1 MSKPRISRAMRAQV
15 NTMLDNSIETAN
27 ILVNVL
33 AQECIVHEIL
43 YCIHGY
49 DCSYMRQRKNTQ
61 FIFAEL
67 LGQLEKKC
75 LSEYTLQSDLDFLQ
89 KKNHNLQ
96 EYLNHE
102 IQERHNLRDLSIDQE
117 TEIRELK
124 TEILGLNTEILR
136 SKTANAN
143 LRAKFSKRILDEQT
157 AKVNLYAEGVKK
169 ILNLRK
175 ENANLQT
182 ENANLQT
189 ENANLRTKNANLPTE
204 IEIRVWMFIEILAGV
219 FISWFIF

>member
-1 MSKPRISRAMRAQV
+1 MRAQV

-33 AQECIVHEIL
+33 APECIVHEIL

-75 LSEYTLQSDLDFLQ
+75 LSEYTLQSDLDVLQ
-89 KKNHNLQ
+89 TENHNLR
-96 EYLNHE
+96 EYLDHE
-102 IQERHNLRDLSIDQE
+102 IRERYNLRDISIEQD
-117 TEIRELK
+117 

-136 SKTANAN
+136 SKTANTD
-143 LRAKFSKRILDEQT
+143 LQAKILDERMVN
-157 AKVNLYAEGVKK
+157 ANLYAEFSKK
-169 ILNLRK
+169 ILNLRTA
-175 ENANLQT
+175 NANLQT
-182 ENANLQT
+182 E
-189 ENANLRTKNANLPTE
+189 NANLPTE